1 MAFVPD
7 PIVILN
13 LVLCIVILAIGCA
26 VYRKNNDINT
36 LMIGI
41 AFGLFGLTHL
51 NTLLGLTLFP
61 DIVFAVLRLCGYIL
75 VAIALYRY
83 FRK

>member
-1 MAFVPD
+1 MVFVPD

-13 LVLCIVILAIGCA
+13 LILCIVILAIGCA
-26 VYRKNNDINT
+26 AYWKSRDINA
-36 LMIGI
+36 LLIGI

-51 NTLLGLTLFP
+51 NTLLGLSLFP
-61 DIVFAVLRLCGYIL
+61 DLMFAILRLCGYFL
-75 VAIALYRY
+75 VAAALYRY